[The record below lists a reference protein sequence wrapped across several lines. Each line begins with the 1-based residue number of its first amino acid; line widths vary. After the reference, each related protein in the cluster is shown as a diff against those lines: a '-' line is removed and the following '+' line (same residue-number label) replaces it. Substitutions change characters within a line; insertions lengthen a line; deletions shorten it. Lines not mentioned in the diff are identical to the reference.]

1 MSYSLIPTC
10 RVRYKLKLLIRIQ
23 FLCKSGPVVLRLK
36 MHYNNLK
43 PNSPF
48 SAHSGR
54 SLQICNQWGA
64 KESHWKTVHRP
75 FPAPY
80 CVDKVHF
87 KKLTG
92 LWVTLKRQRST
103 GSSPDKFS
111 HQHYTELRV
120 LLPLSQN
127 WRCKAGTKYSEFL
140 LAITSCL

>member
-54 SLQICNQWGA
+54 SLQICSQWGA
-64 KESHWKTVHRP
+64 KEIHWKTVHRP
-75 FPAPY
+75 FPAPC

-92 LWVTLKRQRST
+92 LWVTEKAEIYWGFPRQIQPSALRRAEGVAASQPKLK
-103 GSSPDKFS
+103 
-111 HQHYTELRV
+111 V
-120 LLPLSQN
+120 
-127 WRCKAGTKYSEFL
+127 
-140 LAITSCL
+140 